1 MPPDHVRHPDYVP
14 TPPTNQ
20 VLPVQERGLRR
31 ARALPYE
38 IDATGKAD
46 VAHSTFRIDF
56 ANTGKAGVCFQVRSG
71 NTIDGPWT
79 YTVEAGQSLW
89 DEWNLAPSQGKYDL
103 SVFGPNGFLRSFRGT
118 ASSHAKANLA
128 IDSRYDADDLELILT
143 VSNRGSA
150 TTRVKL
156 ANAYGNDVDTG
167 VLRPGQSFYKR
178 WSLRESFGWYDV
190 TIESDTERN
199 FLWRLAGHIENG
211 RDSAS
216 DPALGGVG
224 HRGHGWDDAQESLD
238 SEKSA

>member
-1 MPPDHVRHPDYVP
+1 
-14 TPPTNQ
+14 
-20 VLPVQERGLRR
+20 
-31 ARALPYE
+31 
-38 IDATGKAD
+38 
-46 VAHSTFRIDF
+46 
-56 ANTGKAGVCFQVRSG
+56 
-71 NTIDGPWT
+71 
-79 YTVEAGQSLW
+79 
-89 DEWNLAPSQGKYDL
+89 
-103 SVFGPNGFLRSFRGT
+103 VFGPNGFLRSFQGT

-143 VSNRGSA
+143 VSNHGSA

-190 TIESDTERN
+190 TIGTDRDRD

-216 DPALGGVG
+216 DPALGGAG
-224 HRGHGWDDAQESLD
+224 YRGHGWDDAKGWDDARESLD
-238 SEKSA
+238 SEKTA